1 MPEVLYSFSC
11 QLYESHASWK
21 RLWCVLW
28 LIVRLRVT
36 VLSQPDSLDVINVGV
51 LVEE

>member
-1 MPEVLYSFSC
+1 M
-11 QLYESHASWK
+11 K
-21 RLWCVLW
+21 DWCVLW
-28 LIVRLRVT
+28 LMVRFRVT

>member
-1 MPEVLYSFSC
+1 MLLC
-11 QLYESHASWK
+11 QVWESQASWWND
-21 RLWCVLW
+21 WCVLW
-28 LIVRLRVT
+28 LIVRFKVT